1 MRVLISNE
9 SMEIV
14 VDGFCRYAVMFFQ
27 VVQYRLFEACWD
39 SDYIIWLNNSS
50 RRPNEYTLL
59 GYDAISWVLRFFLN
73 SILVLRF
80 LSQEQNP
87 AGFIKEAI
95 AGEEEGYM
103 AISRKVDKI
112 GVPSIVLEFSPD
124 FNLLLFGSIVFLPTP
139 VLVLR

>member
-1 MRVLISNE
+1 M
-9 SMEIV
+9 
-14 VDGFCRYAVMFFQ
+14 
-27 VVQYRLFEACWD
+27 
-39 SDYIIWLNNSS
+39 
-50 RRPNEYTLL
+50 
-59 GYDAISWVLRFFLN
+59 SWFLRFFLN

-87 AGFIKEAI
+87 AGFVKEAI

-124 FNLLLFGSIVFLPTP
+124 FNLLLFGSIVFYRLQYWIFDS
-139 VLVLR
+139 LYIKVLRLHLSLAFTPKA